1 MREVKSSDVV
11 DMGMYVRMCVLYI
24 LSAGLYV
31 CMYAR
36 IAVVIMSVVD
46 RALRDGPL
54 VQRVDV
60 ILLTSVELGLGEV
73 ENGPNRDSAI
83 ALPVRG
89 QVSHRRTLLL
99 SFGRGFCPDGVV
111 C

>member
-1 MREVKSSDVV
+1 MREVKFSDFAG
-11 DMGMYVRMCVLYI
+11 MGVYVRMYVLYV

-31 CMYAR
+31 CMCAR
-36 IAVVIMSVVD
+36 IVVVIMSVVD
-46 RALRDGPL
+46 RALGDGHL

-73 ENGPNRDSAI
+73 EKGPRRYSAI
-83 ALPVRG
+83 
-89 QVSHRRTLLL
+89 LL
-99 SFGRGFCPDGVV
+99 SFGWGACPDGVV